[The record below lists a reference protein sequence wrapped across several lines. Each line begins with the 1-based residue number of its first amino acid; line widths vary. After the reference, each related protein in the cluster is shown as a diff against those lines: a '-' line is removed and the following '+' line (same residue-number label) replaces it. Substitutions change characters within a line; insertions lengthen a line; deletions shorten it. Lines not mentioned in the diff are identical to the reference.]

1 MTALD
6 STEFEDPEFLF
17 LIANLDLRDVDQGQ
31 SPSPAQTPPRTPSPR
46 PPPYSPPA
54 LRTVPQVQART
65 QVSTTSSPTIYH
77 YASPARRGYTTDWY
91 DPILF
96 ASFPVLTY
104 TRAVAASATQGVPRS
119 SVRAVHHGSPSPSKR
134 RGKKVAYVVFCGKR
148 CGVFHTWAET
158 EPLVSGV
165 ASIFRGYASVA
176 DAQAAFAYAQAR
188 SWIRSSEA
196 TVSVAIP
203 ALPRPHS
210 PHDTQNPLNGSE
222 QLDDRWYIVY
232 QGICPGIYRSHLES
246 QLNTL
251 AIRGAVH
258 ESVTGESAARSK
270 YARALRQGNTKALL
284 PTYTIEASD
293 PFL

>member
-31 SPSPAQTPPRTPSPR
+31 SLSPAQTPPRTPSPQSSTLFSSCSAHR
-46 PPPYSPPA
+46 P
-54 LRTVPQVQART
+54 
-65 QVSTTSSPTIYH
+65 SSPGSH
-77 YASPARRGYTTDWY
+77 PGVDNLQPHDLSLRFPSP
-91 DPILF
+91 
-96 ASFPVLTY
+96 S
-104 TRAVAASATQGVPRS
+104 AVAASATQGVPRS

-203 ALPRPHS
+203 ALPRPHG